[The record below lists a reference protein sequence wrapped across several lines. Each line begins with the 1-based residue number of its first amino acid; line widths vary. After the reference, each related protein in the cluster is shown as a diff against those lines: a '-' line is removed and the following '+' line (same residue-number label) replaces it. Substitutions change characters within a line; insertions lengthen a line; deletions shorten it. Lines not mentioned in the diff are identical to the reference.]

1 MDVEKTMEFI
11 LEQLAQVAVLQ
22 AKAEERQAK
31 AEARQDRTDRRLSR
45 AIRLAVE
52 EARRE
57 RARRRELEE
66 RTEKARRE
74 LDERVERSRAE
85 MEEALTRLAAAQL
98 VTEEKLQ
105 RFLESRSGLN
115 GSGGSTGKG

>member
-11 LEQLAQVAVLQ
+11 LEQLAHVTVLQ
-22 AKAEERQAK
+22 AKAEERQ
-31 AEARQDRTDRRLSR
+31 ERMDRRLSR

-57 RARRRELEE
+57 RARRREL
-66 RTEKARRE
+66 
-74 LDERVERSRAE
+74 DERVDRSRSE
-85 MEEALTRLAAAQL
+85 MEEAIARLAAAQL

-105 RFLESRSGLN
+105 RFLEGRTGTN
-115 GSGGSTGKG
+115 GKG

>member
-22 AKAEERQAK
+22 AKAEERQN
-31 AEARQDRTDRRLSR
+31 RTDRRLSR

-52 EARRE
+52 EASRE
-57 RARRRELEE
+57 RARRREL
-66 RTEKARRE
+66 
-74 LDERVERSRAE
+74 DERLERSHAE
-85 MEEALTRLAAAQL
+85 MEEAMTRLAAAQL

-105 RFLESRSGLN
+105 RFLEGRT
-115 GSGGSTGKG
+115 GSNGKG

>member
-11 LEQLAQVAVLQ
+11 LEQLAHVAVLQ
-22 AKAEERQAK
+22 AKAEERQDK
-31 AEARQDRTDRRLSR
+31 VEARQDRTDRRLSR

-66 RTEKARRE
+66 RTEKAHR
-74 LDERVERSRAE
+74 E
-85 MEEALTRLAAAQL
+85 MEERIEQYITRLSAAQL

-105 RFLESRSGLN
+105 RFLEWRSGQN
-115 GSGGSTGKG
+115 GKG